1 MADWVE
7 LRVHGV
13 SGTPPDYML
22 GSAHTVQVAGDDRSR
37 TFRPADALGREVRAL
52 DGHVLEAFHWGR
64 WTSGSWMQA
73 LWLLLIPFGIVNAAQ
88 FMLPPPSTA
97 AQRHLHALCGAL
109 LRTVGL
115 VLTALFA
122 LADALVV
129 ADLVAWQWLAE
140 RGLPVPDRV
149 VVVAGLVLAAA
160 LVTALS
166 RIGAVDTGRRYRFAH
181 AGSRDLGHGADGL
194 AGLGDAAFFDG
205 DPDSPALR
213 RLHHA
218 AGLLVVAWLGLS
230 VAADGG
236 TGWAAGWRWA
246 PAVVLGLVVLVVLLV
261 GDPERR
267 TTARGAGAAERARTV
282 RWTTAAARVVQL
294 LTGAALLLALVGVAV
309 TDVAAVGRLPGTE
322 PAVAALVLAGTVVVT
337 LLVLAVAALAA
348 GTRAAARRVLSPF
361 RRFAGGMSAAAATAV
376 GCFLAV
382 GSTAGLTLGVEELLD
397 GLTATDVD
405 VPELLQRFSYAWG
418 LTALVFA
425 GLALAGRLR
434 AGRRRRAFR
443 DRAQAAMTFG
453 DPPSLR
459 LPPPWVGRTGAAMQR
474 ARAKN
479 AVPGVL
485 AAWTALGIV
494 LAAAILAASWSGRGA
509 GEDPAFPVSLL
520 TGVSSPPGGAVT
532 GDDVVIALGQ
542 ATLLG
547 IGLVTVLLARGALRS
562 EGARRGLNVVWDVVA
577 FWPRSAHPFVP
588 PPYASEVVPA
598 LVRRICW
605 HLGVPDPLEDDGEAG
620 PAGPASALNPAPV
633 REVVVAA
640 HSQGSLI
647 SLVALLWLP
656 EQVRDRVRWVT
667 FGSQLRE
674 QFARGFPHYVPPEL
688 LRGMAGA
695 FRWVNL
701 YRDTDPVAG
710 PVTSWDHTRDG
721 GPLSSRRL
729 DEPATRQPD
738 WVDPRTGRRVCG
750 NEWRLLDPV
759 PGDLGLQTRAVTGT
773 GGHSGY
779 WTDPDWALAL
789 EVACG
794 RLPDGRRSWAPGTGD
809 SAPRAR
815 GSAPRATAE
824 PPGDGAGPPGDA
836 DGRPGAAGGPG
847 RGTGGDAGQT
857 TSV

>member
-37 TFRPADALGREVRAL
+37 CFRPADSQHHELRAP

-64 WTSGSWMQA
+64 WTSGSWAQG

-88 FMLPPPSTA
+88 FMLPPPTTV
-97 AQRHLHALCGAL
+97 AQRRLHALCGAL

-115 VLTALFA
+115 VLTGLFA
-122 LADALVV
+122 LADCLVLV
-129 ADLVAWQWLAE
+129 DLLAWQWLTG

-149 VVVAGLVLAAA
+149 VVVAGLLAAAA
-160 LVTALS
+160 LVTGLS

-181 AGSRDLGHGADGL
+181 AGPRDLGHGADGL
-194 AGLGDAAFFDG
+194 PGLGDAAFFDG
-205 DPDSPALR
+205 DPDSPSLR
-213 RLHHA
+213 RLHHS

-230 VAADGG
+230 VADDGG
-236 TGWAAGWRWA
+236 TGWATGWRWY
-246 PAVVLGLVVLVVLLV
+246 PAAVLGLVALVVLLA

-267 TTARGAGAAERARTV
+267 TTVRGAGVPDRARAV
-282 RWTTAAARVVQL
+282 RWTAAAAGAVQL
-294 LTGAALLLALVGVAV
+294 LTGSALLLALVAVAV
-309 TDVAAVGRLPGTE
+309 TDVSGAGRLPGTE
-322 PAVAALVLAGTVVVT
+322 PAVALLVLAGTAAVT
-337 LLVLAVAALAA
+337 LLVLAVALLSA
-348 GTRAAARRVLSPF
+348 GTRAGARRTPRPF
-361 RRFAGGMSAAAATAV
+361 RRFAGGMSAALATAV
-376 GCFLAV
+376 GCYLAV
-382 GSTAGLTLGVEELLD
+382 GSTAGLTLGVEELVD
-397 GLTATDVD
+397 GLTGTDVD

-425 GLALAGRLR
+425 ALAVAGRVR
-434 AGRRRRAFR
+434 AGRRRRVFR
-443 DRAQAAMTFG
+443 ERAQAAMTFG
-453 DPPSLR
+453 DPPALH
-459 LPPPWVGRTGAAMQR
+459 LPPSWVRAAGAAMQR

-479 AVPGVL
+479 AVPLVL
-485 AAWTALGIV
+485 GLWTALGLV
-494 LAAAILAASWSGRGA
+494 LGAAIGAASWSARGA

-520 TGVSSPPGGAVT
+520 TGVSSPPGGVVT
-532 GDDVVIALGQ
+532 GDDVVIGVGQ
-542 ATLLG
+542 VALLG
-547 IGLVTVLLARGALRS
+547 IGLGTVLLARGALRS

-577 FWPRSAHPFVP
+577 FWPRTAHPFVP

-605 HLGVPDPLEDDGEAG
+605 HLGVPDPLEDDGDAG
-620 PAGPASALNPAPV
+620 PAGSRAAVNPAPV

-656 EQVRDRVRWVT
+656 EEVRGRVRWVT
-667 FGSQLRE
+667 FGSQLRQ

-695 FRWVNL
+695 FRWVSL

-721 GPLSSRRL
+721 GPLLSRRL
-729 DEPATRQPD
+729 DDPATRQPD
-738 WVDPRTGRRVCG
+738 WIDPRTGRRVCG

-759 PGDLGLQTRAVTGT
+759 PGDLALQTRAVTGI

-779 WTDPDWALAL
+779 WTDPDWSLAL

-794 RLPDGRRSWAPGTGD
+794 RLPDGRRSGVPG
-809 SAPRAR
+809 A
-815 GSAPRATAE
+815 
-824 PPGDGAGPPGDA
+824 A
-836 DGRPGAAGGPG
+836 DGRPRSRGRDRPPAAPG
-847 RGTGGDAGQT
+847 ETQVRPRAPDRPG
-857 TSV
+857 